1 MTANADAMKLARAAL
16 RHWGVAVAPRLIR
29 NRENIVFE
37 CVAPNGAGAAL
48 RLHRRGYQSAPAIR
62 SELWWAE
69 ALATAGMLVPRP
81 VPTLAGDLLVE
92 MPGGRVV
99 SMVSWIKGAPLGEG
113 GVPLAMPEDRQE
125 ALHFALGEE
134 LARLHRSSDAATF
147 PAGFVRPTL
156 DGEALLGDSPAW
168 GRFWENPSLDRDEA
182 NLLLTARDRLR
193 ELLADHSQDLAD
205 FGLIHADALR
215 ENVLVEGEA
224 VRLIDFDDG
233 VYGFRMYELGVV
245 MSQNWDQPNRRA
257 LGRALLKGY
266 AGIRSLPDNAG
277 SLLEAF
283 TLMRGLASC
292 GWVIGRYRKGHPDTR
307 AYAARA
313 VAMAERWLDST
324 A

>member
-1 MTANADAMKLARAAL
+1 MTPNADAMRLARAAL
-16 RHWGVAVAPRLIR
+16 RHWGVAVAPRLIK

-48 RLHRRGYQSAPAIR
+48 RLHRSGYQSAPAIR

-69 ALATAGMLVPRP
+69 ALAAAGMHVPRP

-99 SMVSWIKGAPLGEG
+99 SMVSWIKGTPLGEG

-147 PAGFVRPTL
+147 PAGFVRARL
-156 DGEALLGDSPAW
+156 DGEALLGGSPAW

-193 ELLADHSQDLAD
+193 EMLAEYTRNEAD

-215 ENVLVEGEA
+215 ENVLVDGQV

-233 VYGFRMYELGVV
+233 VYGYRMYELGVA
-245 MSQNWDQPNRRA
+245 MSQNWDQPNRRE
-257 LGRALLKGY
+257 LGCALLEGY
-266 AGIRSLPDNAG
+266 ASIRPLPLDAKA
-277 SLLEAF
+277 LLASF

-292 GWVIGRYRKGHPDTR
+292 GWVIGRYGQDHPSTR

-313 VAMAERWLDST
+313 VAMAERWLD
-324 A
+324 